1 MSIRND
7 SDEMARVD
15 DVTIEKVKLSKEE
28 LDLSLFEYEQM
39 KHSKYN
45 ETKIFGSIKEKKTIQ
60 LTNSSALNK
69 LISSDFYQNIEKNF
83 KANRN
88 DNNFEE
94 VQHVLNSLVERNCT
108 TVKIN
113 YVMDMRLK
121 LRTELKTKL
130 NQLKAN
136 DSTEKSALVDLNELY
151 KWMPVEKES
160 ITEKTVK
167 YSAKKIESKSLLI
180 NDDENLIY
188 TYYYNYYYQKF
199 FKQIKNF

>member
-1 MSIRND
+1 
-7 SDEMARVD
+7 MARVD